1 MKSLISSN
9 FKKFLDYVKD
19 LSSSCLEKVAVFAK
33 KYASSSLEKLST
45 YLKSLPSTKRYIVLA
60 LIAVLVL
67 ILIFGLSRCS
77 TAEAP
82 ARESTSYIVMVDELE
97 VHKKAKDN
105 SRVLSQL
112 PFALEVDVLEEKT
125 VNETVWGRIDDMEL
139 EDGTKIKAG
148 WIDLQNVILP
158 SELIAEQEPEQAPEA
173 DVQDAPPAVEATMGT
188 ITASKLNIRKG
199 PDEKYETNGAY
210 YKGDRVEILETQTT
224 DGTTWGRTHL
234 GWVGMGYVRM
244 DGSAV
249 NSEDVN
255 PKLVTNGETRILGY
269 GVVDLGELN
278 VRLGPGTDHAKAGTI
293 KKGARYAYYQTSNV
307 SGNWVRIEDGWVS
320 TEYFYLEGTVAD
332 DAITGTVNT
341 PDLNIRTGPG
351 TSYRSVGT
359 LPQGESIEIM
369 AQAAG
374 WGYTEQGWV
383 FMSYVEPDAP
393 TYYTGECTV
402 TRGLN
407 IRQEPNADSEIVGTY
422 VQGNTITVLEV
433 DGNWGRTVQGWINL
447 KYVEYNT
454 AG

>member
-1 MKSLISSN
+1 MKSLISSY
-9 FKKFLDYVKD
+9 FKKLKA
-19 LSSSCLEKVAVFAK
+19 LSSSCLEKVSAFVK

-60 LIAVLVL
+60 LIAVLML

-77 TAEAP
+77 TKEVPAEEA
-82 ARESTSYIVMVDELE
+82 TTYIVMVDELE
-97 VHKKAKDN
+97 VHKKAKDS

-112 PFALEVDVLEEKT
+112 PFALEVDVLGEKT
-125 VNETVWGRIDDMEL
+125 GKETTWGRIDDMKL

-158 SELIAEQEPEQAPEA
+158 SELIAEQEPVQTPET
-173 DVQDAPPAVEATMGT
+173 DVQDVPPAVEATMGT

-199 PDEKYETNGAY
+199 PEEKYETNGAY
-210 YKGDRVEILETQTT
+210 YKGDRVEILETQNV
-224 DGTTWGRTHL
+224 DGTVWGKTNL

-244 DGSAV
+244 DGSAL

-255 PKLVTNGETRILGY
+255 PLLITNGETRILGY

-278 VRLGPGTDHAKAGTI
+278 VRFGPGTDHAKAGTI
-293 KKGARYAYYQTSNV
+293 KKGARYAYYQTSNA
-307 SGNWVRIEDGWVS
+307 SGDWVRIEGGWVS

-332 DAITGTVNT
+332 DAFTGTVST
-341 PDLNIRTGPG
+341 PDLNIRTGPA

-359 LPQGESIEIM
+359 LPQGAAVEII
-369 AQAAG
+369 AQVG
-374 WGYTEQGWV
+374 DWGYTEQGWV
-383 FMSYVEPDAP
+383 STRYVEPDAP

>member
-1 MKSLISSN
+1 MKSLISSY

-19 LSSSCLEKVAVFAK
+19 LSSSCLEKVTAFVK

-77 TAEAP
+77 TKEATIE
-82 ARESTSYIVMVDELE
+82 ESVTYIVMVDELE

-125 VNETVWGRIDDMEL
+125 VKEITWGRIDDMKL

-148 WIDLQNVILP
+148 WIDLQNVLLP
-158 SELIAEQEPEQAPEA
+158 SELIAEQEPEQSPEA
-173 DVQDAPPAVEATMGT
+173 DIQTEPTPVAATMGT

-199 PDEKYETNGAY
+199 PEEKYETNGAY
-210 YKGDRVEILETQTT
+210 YKGDRIEILETQTVE
-224 DGTTWGRTHL
+224 GTTWGRTNL

-244 DGSAV
+244 DGTAI

-255 PKLVTNGETRILGY
+255 PLLVTNNKSTILGY

-278 VRLGPGTDHAKAGTI
+278 VRLGPGTDYAKAGTI
-293 KKGARYAYYQTSNV
+293 KKGARYAYYQTSNA
-307 SGNWVRIEDGWVS
+307 SGNWVRIEHGWVS

-332 DAITGTVNT
+332 DALTGTIT
-341 PDLNIRTGPG
+341 TADLNIRSGPG
-351 TSYRSVGT
+351 TSYRSIGT
-359 LPQGESIEIM
+359 LQQGDAVEIM

-374 WGYTEQGWV
+374 WGYTQQGWV
-383 FMSYVEPDAP
+383 SMSYVEPDAP
-393 TYYTGECTV
+393 VYSTGACTV

-422 VQGNTITVLEV
+422 VQGNTVTILEV

-447 KYVEYNT
+447 KYVEYDT
-454 AG
+454 VG

>member
-1 MKSLISSN
+1 MKSLISSY
-9 FKKFLDYVKD
+9 FKKFMDYVKGFSSSG
-19 LSSSCLEKVAVFAK
+19 LQKVSAYVKNLYSSCLEKL
-33 KYASSSLEKLST
+33 SS
-45 YLKSLPSTKRYIVLA
+45 YLKGLPSNKRYILLA

-77 TAEAP
+77 AKEAP
-82 ARESTSYIVMVDELE
+82 AQETLTYIVMVDDLE
-97 VHKKAKDN
+97 VHKEAKDN

-112 PFALEVDVLEEKT
+112 PFGLEVEILEEKT
-125 VNETVWGRIDDMEL
+125 VQETTWGRIDEMNLD
-139 EDGTKIKAG
+139 DGTKIKAG
-148 WIDLQNVILP
+148 WIDLQSVISP
-158 SELIAEQEPEQAPEA
+158 SELIAEETEPPIEPEVP
-173 DVQDAPPAVEATMGT
+173 DAPPSVPATMGT

-210 YKGDRVEILETQTT
+210 YKGDRVEIVETQTV
-224 DGTTWGRTHL
+224 DSTTWGRTNL
-234 GWVGMGYVRM
+234 GWIGMGYVRM

-249 NSEDVN
+249 SSEDVHPN
-255 PKLVTNGETRILGY
+255 LITNGETAILGY

-278 VRLGPGTDHAKAGTI
+278 VRFGPGTDHAKAGTI
-293 KKGARYAYYQTSNV
+293 KKGARYAYYQTSNA
-307 SGNWVRIEDGWVS
+307 SGEWVRIENGWVS

-341 PDLNIRTGPG
+341 EDLNIRTGPH

-359 LPQGESIEIM
+359 LKQGESVEIM
-369 AQAAG
+369 AQVAG

-383 FMSYVEPDAP
+383 FMAYVEPDAP
-393 TYYTGECTV
+393 TYTTGSCTV

-422 VQGNTITVLEV
+422 VQGNTVTVLEV

-447 KYVEYNT
+447 KYVEYDT
-454 AG
+454 VG